1 MDNRRR
7 RPPRPNYDTPA
18 GCPPRWV
25 WLLAGIL
32 IGIFISFLFYLREV
46 APRVEEFTAATKDA
60 TQAQTATGTNT
71 KATSEKTVA
80 PTPAASTA
88 RPAFEFYDTLPK
100 TEVKV
105 PVEVPG
111 KSATDDLLVTK
122 PGKYILQVG
131 SFREKSQAD
140 GLKAH
145 LMTLGITAQVEP
157 MTTSAESWYRVQV
170 GPFINLD
177 DLNQTRAV
185 LSENE
190 IPTIL
195 LKF

>member
-7 RPPRPNYDTPA
+7 RPHPNYDPPA

-25 WLLAGIL
+25 WLLAGML

-46 APRVEEFTAATKDA
+46 APRVEEFTAVTKSA
-60 TQAQTATGTNT
+60 TQSQTATGTDT
-71 KATSEKTVA
+71 KATPEKTVS
-80 PTPAASTA
+80 PTPAAPTT

-100 TEVKV
+100 TEVKL
-105 PVEVPG
+105 PTEVLG
-111 KSATDDLLVTK
+111 KPATDDLLVTK
-122 PGKYILQVG
+122 SGKYILQVG

-170 GPFINLD
+170 GPFTNLD